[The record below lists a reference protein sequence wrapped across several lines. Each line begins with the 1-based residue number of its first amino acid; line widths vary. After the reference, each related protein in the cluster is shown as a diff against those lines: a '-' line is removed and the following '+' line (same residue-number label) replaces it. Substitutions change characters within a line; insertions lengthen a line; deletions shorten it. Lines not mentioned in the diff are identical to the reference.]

1 VRRTSISVP
10 DLAECGKVWAAPKTV
25 TGISGQSITRFA
37 DLSPYPRYLEL
48 DFWG

>member
-1 VRRTSISVP
+1 MGSTEI
-10 DLAECGKVWAAPKTV
+10 V

-37 DLSPYPRYLEL
+37 DLSPYPRYLDL